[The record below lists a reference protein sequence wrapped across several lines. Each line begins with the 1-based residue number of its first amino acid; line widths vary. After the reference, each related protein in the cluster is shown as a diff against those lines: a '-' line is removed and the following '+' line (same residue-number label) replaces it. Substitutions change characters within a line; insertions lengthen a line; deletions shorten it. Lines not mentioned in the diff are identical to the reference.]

1 MAANA
6 RIDDPRP
13 LPPERPADN
22 ACCDSGCDPCV
33 YDLYA
38 RELEDYRA
46 ALRAWEER
54 QELPAQAGAA
64 AKSSEA

>member
-1 MAANA
+1 MTDDA

-13 LPPERPADN
+13 LAPERPGDN

-38 RELEDYRA
+38 RELEEYRA

-54 QELPAQAGAA
+54 QDLSAPAA
-64 AKSSEA
+64 ARPSEP